1 MLAMKFL
8 SVLALGATA
17 STVLGASLPVD
28 TSVEKFLVELAPGET
43 RWVTE
48 DEKWELKRNGQDFFD
63 ITDEAPGFTASTVQA
78 PVAYP
83 TTIRHS
89 KAVNAMIATLSKEN
103 MMRDLTKL
111 SSFHNRYYKS
121 DYGKQSATW
130 LQQQVQAA
138 ITASGADKYGA
149 KVASFQN
156 NFLQHS
162 IIATIPGRS
171 AELVIVGAHQDS
183 INGRS
188 PMTGRAPGADDNG
201 SGSVTILEAMRGLL
215 QDPNVVQG
223 KAANTIEF
231 HWYAGEEAGLLGS
244 QAIFAKYKQTG
255 KKVKAMLNQDMTGYI
270 KGMLDKGLK
279 ESFGIITDNVNA
291 SLTTFVRMVIKKYC
305 QIPTID
311 SRCGYACSDHA
322 SANRN
327 GYPSAMVAESPIDL
341 LDPHL
346 HTDSDNISY
355 LSFDHMIQH
364 AKLVVGFVTELSM

>member
-1 MLAMKFL
+1 MKFL
-8 SVLALGATA
+8 SVLALSATA
-17 STVLGASLPVD
+17 SSVLGASLPVD
-28 TSVEKFLVELAPGET
+28 TKTEKFLIELAPGET

-48 DEKWELKRNGQDFFD
+48 QEKFELHNQGKGFFD
-63 ITDEAPGFTASTVQA
+63 ITNEDVSVASLAPVQA
-78 PVAYP
+78 AVAYP

-103 MMRDLTKL
+103 MNRDLTKL
-111 SSFHNRYYKS
+111 SSFQNRYYKS
-121 DYGKQSATW
+121 TYGKQSATW
-130 LQQQVQAA
+130 LQEQVQAA
-138 ITASGADKYGA
+138 IVAAGADKYGA

-156 NFLQHS
+156 SFTQHS

-171 AELVIVGAHQDS
+171 AEIVVVGAHQDS
-183 INGRS
+183 INQRS

-215 QDPNVVQG
+215 QDQDIVQG

-244 QAIFAKYKQTG
+244 QAIFANYKQKG
-255 KKVKAMLNQDMTGYI
+255 KKVKGMLNQDMTGYI

-279 ESFGIITDNVNA
+279 ESFGVVTDNVNVP
-291 SLTTFVRMVIKKYC
+291 LTTFIRMVIAKYTTL
-305 QIPTID
+305 PTID
-311 SRCGYACSDHA
+311 TRCGYACSDHA
-322 SANRN
+322 SANKN

-346 HTDSDNISY
+346 HTDTDVISY
-355 LSFDHMIQH
+355 LNFDHMIQH
-364 AKLVVGFVTELSM
+364 ARLIVGFITELAK

>member
-1 MLAMKFL
+1 MKFI

-17 STVLGASLPVD
+17 TSVLGASIPVD
-28 TSVEKFLVELAPGET
+28 TQVEKFLIELAPGET

-48 DEKWELKRNGQDFFD
+48 EEKWELKQNGQDFFD
-63 ITDEAPGFTASTVQA
+63 ITDQDVGFTAAVAQPA
-78 PVAYP
+78 VAYP
-83 TTIRHS
+83 TSIRHAD
-89 KAVNAMIATLSKEN
+89 AVNAMIATLSKEN
-103 MMRDLTKL
+103 MQRDLTKL

-138 ITASGADKYGA
+138 ITASGANRYGA
-149 KVASFQN
+149 KVASFQH

-171 AELVIVGAHQDS
+171 AEIVVVGAHQDS

-201 SGSVTILEAMRGLL
+201 SGSVTILEALRGVL
-215 QDPNVVQG
+215 QDQTIVQG

-244 QAIFAKYKQTG
+244 QAIFANYKQAG
-255 KKVKAMLNQDMTGYI
+255 KKVKGMLNQDMTGYI

-291 SLTTFVRMVIKKYC
+291 SLTTFVRMVIKTYC

-311 SRCGYACSDHA
+311 TRCGYACSDHA

-327 GYPSAMVAESPIDL
+327 GFPSAMVAESPIDL

-346 HTDSDNISY
+346 HTDTDTIDY

-364 AKLVVGFVTELSM
+364 AKLIVGFVTELAK